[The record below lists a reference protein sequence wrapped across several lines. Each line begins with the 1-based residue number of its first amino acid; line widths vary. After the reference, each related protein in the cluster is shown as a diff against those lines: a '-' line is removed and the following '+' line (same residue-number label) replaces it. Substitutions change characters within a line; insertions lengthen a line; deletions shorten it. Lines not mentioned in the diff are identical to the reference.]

1 LSKTPP
7 GTLAAS
13 AERVQTVRMPEL
25 SPEVARL
32 LVQVGDLAGA
42 ASRPV
47 RLDDELRQATAR
59 VRQLFDAAGCS
70 VALIDPGGGS
80 LTFRAADGEGAAA
93 IIGVSLPL
101 TRGIVGWVALTGQG
115 IAVGEVTK
123 DKRFAGD
130 VAEMTNY
137 VPDVIFAVPLE
148 TESQGVVGVMEVL
161 DPRYAA
167 TDTAQALNVLGT
179 VAGQLASIVSL
190 AGAYDALGQSLLAA
204 AARAETAEEF
214 AAALDDLAGSSDD
227 SAARLAA
234 AFLHLA
240 EQGPQA
246 AVLAGRIFDSVVAY
260 VRGAQRGV
268 E

>member
-1 LSKTPP
+1 
-7 GTLAAS
+7 
-13 AERVQTVRMPEL
+13 MPEL
-25 SPEVARL
+25 SPDVARL

-42 ASRPV
+42 ASRPA

-101 TRGIVGWVALTGQG
+101 SRGIVGWVALTGQG
-115 IAVGEVTK
+115 IAVGDVTK
-123 DKRFAGD
+123 DRRFAGD

-137 VPDVIFAVPLE
+137 VPNVIFAVPLE
-148 TESQGVVGVMEVL
+148 TETRGVVGVMEVL

-167 TDTAQALNVLGT
+167 SDTSQALNVLGT

-190 AGAYDALGQSLLAA
+190 AGAYDALGRSLLAA
-204 AARAETAEEF
+204 AASSETTDEF
-214 AAALDDLAGSSDD
+214 AAALDELATTSDD
-227 SAARLAA
+227 GAARLAA
-234 AFLHLA
+234 AFLQLA
-240 EQGPQA
+240 EAGPQA
-246 AVLAGRIFDSVVAY
+246 ATLAGGILDSIVAY
-260 VRGAQRGV
+260 VRGAQRGA